1 MTKGGDQEGQMDGRA
16 RLEKRGRGKNT
27 GSYGQ
32 RRQRQ
37 GRGDCGQVIDV
48 GVLREMRASVERAGV
63 WINVGLISFL
73 GSTFQL
79 VAG

>member
-1 MTKGGDQEGQMDGRA
+1 
-16 RLEKRGRGKNT
+16 
-27 GSYGQ
+27 
-32 RRQRQ
+32 
-37 GRGDCGQVIDV
+37 V